1 MKELKGSKTEQN
13 LKTALEGEALAH
25 MNMNIM
31 HHRQKKTDMLKSK
44 IFS

>member
-25 MNMNIM
+25 M
-31 HHRQKKTDMLKSK
+31 KYEYYA
-44 IFS
+44 